1 MKDKKHI
8 DSLFKDRFKSF
19 EASPSP
25 EVWEKIQAQLQKTD
39 GDKKVIP
46 LWFKLAG
53 VAALLALLFTVG
65 TTFFNPSNAPSPEFT
80 TIEEVINEEDDSKK
94 NNVIVDKKIN
104 TTEIASED
112 KNTDSNI
119 QTNEDNDNLI
129 KKSSIEQSNIS
140 ESKIASEN
148 NNINNS
154 NKNSTSSEK
163 KNSLFIKNS
172 EADKLIKKATTGKT
186 ATAVETNI
194 TKDDFNTKND
204 LELNTSE
211 KGTESLIN
219 KGTSISETT
228 LTEEAVTESN
238 NSETEEKKTALEE
251 SEKPSIF
258 DAIDE
263 KNTVEEVVASNDNDP
278 DNRWDITPN
287 FAPVFYNSLEEGS
300 SIDPSFADNAQ
311 SGDVNF
317 SYGIQVAYNV
327 SDKLSIRSGVNNV
340 NLSYTT
346 TGIEL
351 GTGPVSAALK
361 SIDYGNKSVVLTAVD
376 KGSLSNSGGDGTFGN
391 ITPKATN
398 GEAELNQKINY
409 FEVPLELKYSLVN
422 NKFGVNLIGGLSTL
436 FLGNNEI
443 TVNAGDFESVLGE
456 ANNLSSVSFTTNIGV
471 GLNYK
476 FSKRFMFNIE
486 PMFKYQ
492 LNPYT
497 DSSVNYKP
505 YYIGIYSGLSFK
517 F

>member
-8 DSLFKDRFKSF
+8 DSLFKDRFKNF

-25 EVWEKIQAQLQKTD
+25 EVWDKIHAQLNNED
-39 GDKKVIP
+39 EDIKVIP

-53 VAALLALLFTVG
+53 VAALIALLFTVG
-65 TTFFNPSNAPSPEFT
+65 SLFFNPSQFTPSPEIT
-80 TIEEVINEEDDSKK
+80 TNEEVINEDDG
-94 NNVIVDKKIN
+94 NNNEIIDEKLN
-104 TTEIASED
+104 TTEIASE
-112 KNTDSNI
+112 
-119 QTNEDNDNLI
+119 EDNIDTNNQINNENDELI
-129 KKSSIEQSNIS
+129 KKSSIEKSNIT
-140 ESKIASEN
+140 ESKVASEN
-148 NNINNS
+148 KTINNS
-154 NKNSTSSEK
+154 NKNVNSSEINK
-163 KNSLFIKNS
+163 SLLIKNS
-172 EADKLIKKATTGKT
+172 EADELIKKVTSEKT
-186 ATAVETNI
+186 ATAVESNI
-194 TKDDFNTKND
+194 TEDNLINKTDV
-204 LELNTSE
+204 ESISSE
-211 KGTESLIN
+211 NEAESLIKKETN
-219 KGTSISETT
+219 ISETT
-228 LTEEAVTESN
+228 KTDEAVTVTD
-238 NSETEEKKTALEE
+238 NSETEEKKTDLEE

-263 KNTVEEVVASNDNDP
+263 KNKEKEAVATNDNDP
-278 DNRWDITPN
+278 DNRWDVTPN
-287 FAPVFYNSLEEGS
+287 FAPVFYNSLEDGS

-327 SDKLSIRSGVNNV
+327 TNKLSIRSGVNNV

-346 TGIEL
+346 KGIEL

-361 SIDYGNKSVVLTAVD
+361 SIDYGNKSVVLTAAD
-376 KGSLSNSGGDGTFGN
+376 KGSFTGNVGDGTFGN

-409 FEVPLELKYSLVN
+409 YEIPLELKYSLIN
-422 NKFGVNLIGGLSTL
+422 NKIGVNLIGGLSTL

-443 TVNAGDFESVLGE
+443 SVNAGDFESVLGE

-476 FSKRFMFNIE
+476 FSKKFMFNIE